1 MENNKTFTITFTKL
15 NGESTTRHGKWT
27 EKCQEFVAKAGH
39 KCLTFLDLDAQKK
52 KEKNSSE
59 WQLIR
64 LHLGVLNES
73 NFLRVLFRTTFCWC
87 IFRIGYRITY

>member
-39 KCLTFLDLDAQKK
+39 KCLTFLDLDATEEKGKEQFRMATDKITPWSIKWVMKK
-52 KEKNSSE
+52 SK
-59 WQLIR
+59 
-64 LHLGVLNES
+64 H
-73 NFLRVLFRTTFCWC
+73 FLM
-87 IFRIGYRITY
+87 

>member
-39 KCLTFLDLDAQKK
+39 KCLTFLDLDATEEHG
-52 KEKNSSE
+52 KE
-59 WQLIR
+59 Q
-64 LHLGVLNES
+64 
-73 NFLRVLFRTTFCWC
+73 FRMATDKIAPWS
-87 IFRIGYRITY
+87 IKWLQAY